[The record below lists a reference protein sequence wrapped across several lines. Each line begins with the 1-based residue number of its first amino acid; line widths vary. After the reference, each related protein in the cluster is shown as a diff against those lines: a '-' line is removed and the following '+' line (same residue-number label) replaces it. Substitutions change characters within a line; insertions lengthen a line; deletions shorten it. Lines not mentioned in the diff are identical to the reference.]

1 MFVEYEA
8 HYVTTPALFPIAVRR
23 IHRSS
28 LGFLQIP
35 PRGGRSRLVLRSGP
49 SLRQHFRPCRIVDRF
64 NPSNFAGI
72 FQSFGG
78 GSFGNGSGQFDYPVA
93 VAVDKSGN
101 VFVSDLD
108 NNRVVEFNPSNFA
121 GTFTSFNGIRDPRGI
136 AVDQSGNV
144 FVVSDASVVEFN
156 PSNFAGTLTSFGS
169 LAMRTASPWTT
180 QEMCS
185 STTTL
190 TIASL
195 SFPQSRNQAA

>member
-121 GTFTSFNGIRDPRGI
+121 GT
-136 AVDQSGNV
+136 
-144 FVVSDASVVEFN
+144 
-156 PSNFAGTLTSFGS
+156 LTSFGS